1 MVVAVVDVEGGRSD
15 HWRCDDDDDDDEE
28 DDDDDEEE
36 DDDFLCRF
44 FSFLWC
50 FFLCDFLPDL
60 LIRGASKLSN
70 CIFINFTICNLQFNQ
85 LELQSAIVLNGAM
98 FEKQQQNLR
107 TMSNDDAL
115 RHALLSNRQRPGSG
129 AAASPSKST
138 PLDTRLDD
146 NRDDVDTGTKFHK
159 RARLGASAAA
169 AASISAWG
177 HSSNESIVP
186 VVAMATVVPVAR
198 SIPGPAAIEGRAVV
212 VSASTTSAP
221 IAGGVNDSAAVT
233 SSSSSSS
240 SSSTASTR
248 RSQRRASSSGAPP
261 PPTSGL
267 AAEVEN
273 AGDKVFRRGAWL
285 ALLEARQLAPFGA
298 APLIARS
305 ATLANV
311 QRDGAWQKAPRLA
324 VFVHRITLTET
335 DAIVVARDP
344 TGQMMG
350 TVHRSVLDDHPLLT
364 AGAALDLKHVPVF
377 APDVRHRYLNIM
389 PENIERVFL
398 ASAQPTNRGV
408 RPLDDPLTA
417 YALDVREDVA
427 RRHATEQPASTT
439 PLRAGDAAADRAR
452 ALLMRS
458 AASARRRQGGP
469 RRGRERTENADN
481 DEMPTP
487 VPRNPLRPTPAAST
501 AVVATP
507 TPAVNARPPTPYQP
521 PRQSAPPPPPPPVQ
535 QAASQVQQA
544 SQQVARSS
552 LAAFRPA
559 AIVSS
564 LAPSTQ
570 QQVVQVQAPSQ
581 MAPSQTSG
589 WPAAW
594 PAPPTTNTVQRPPA
608 RLTRFDELDDSAFL
622 DLDV

>member
-1 MVVAVVDVEGGRSD
+1 MSD
-15 HWRCDDDDDDDEE
+15 D
-28 DDDDDEEE
+28 
-36 DDDFLCRF
+36 
-44 FSFLWC
+44 
-50 FFLCDFLPDL
+50 
-60 LIRGASKLSN
+60 
-70 CIFINFTICNLQFNQ
+70 Q
-85 LELQSAIVLNGAM
+85 
-98 FEKQQQNLR
+98 
-107 TMSNDDAL
+107 AL
-115 RHALLSNRQRPGSG
+115 RNALLTNRQRHGGSSQVT
-129 AAASPSKST
+129 SPTKPSSI
-138 PLDTRLDD
+138 DTRQDD
-146 NRDDVDTGTKFHK
+146 DIRDDVDTGTKFHK
-159 RARLGASAAA
+159 RARLGATAAA

-177 HSSNESIVP
+177 NSNSVANQDSSTNHH
-186 VVAMATVVPVAR
+186 VAMATAPVDPPMR
-198 SIPGPAAIEGRAVV
+198 SIPGPAGGNAPIEGNVV
-212 VSASTTSAP
+212 VSATTTNA
-221 IAGGVNDSAAVT
+221 T
-233 SSSSSSS
+233 SSGVSANGNAAT
-240 SSSTASTR
+240 STVSATPSR
-248 RSQRRASSSGAPP
+248 RSQRRRSESAGAA
-261 PPTSGL
+261 PTSGL
-267 AAEVEN
+267 AAEMET

-311 QRDGAWQKAPRLA
+311 QRDGAWKKAPRLA

-398 ASAQPTNRGV
+398 ASAQPVNRNIP
-408 RPLDDPLTA
+408 PLDDPLSA
-417 YALDVREDVA
+417 YAVDVREDVA
-427 RRHATEQPASTT
+427 RRHATEQASATT
-439 PLRAGDAAADRAR
+439 PVRGGADRDAAAERAR

-469 RRGRERTENADN
+469 RRGRERADNADN

-487 VPRNPLRPTPAAST
+487 MPRNPLRPTPTPST
-501 AVVATP
+501 VAP
-507 TPAVNARPPTPYQP
+507 TPVAAAVNAPPPTPYQP
-521 PRQSAPPPPPPPVQ
+521 PRQSAPPPPPVQ
-535 QAASQVQQA
+535 AQSQP
-544 SQQVARSS
+544 SQQMARSS

-570 QQVVQVQAPSQ
+570 QQVVQVQQ
-581 MAPSQTSG
+581 QSQTQASGSGAAAVAAVAGG
-589 WPAAW
+589 WPAW
-594 PAPPTTNTVQRPPA
+594 PAPPTANSTCVPRPPA